1 MAISFSTFAF
11 NKCFKVSLSWFSLV
25 LPMATTKSKKASKP
39 AFCPGEPS
47 WDNPSISLVDHKQI
61 CSEQT
66 TQKIHHL
73 TCYTPTH
80 PVVIPELSEHDSP
93 RCRRRAPQH
102 FDSLPFSDLQPLL
115 LTIRHTISLKSTGSA
130 LNNNLDSL
138 SLLSH
143 TR

>member
-47 WDNPSISLVDHKQI
+47 WDNPSVSPMDHKQM

-66 TQKIHHL
+66 TQKINVMLQTNQSLYLNSQNMIALGPTAGHL
-73 TCYTPTH
+73 NTLTP
-80 PVVIPELSEHDSP
+80 S
-93 RCRRRAPQH
+93 H
-102 FDSLPFSDLQPLL
+102 FL
-115 LTIRHTISLKSTGSA
+115 IC
-130 LNNNLDSL
+130 NLYY
-138 SLLSH
+138 
-143 TR
+143 